1 MRPNANIARGM
12 IGKDRQKTIKGA
24 KMKYSFAGRVR
35 DSHGYIDF
43 DINTDNPNEYWVLS
57 YDREARCWYANQRV
71 AGDDEGPFEEGRT
84 ATNQEVSDML
94 ATMPINELP
103 ASALLGG

>member
-1 MRPNANIARGM
+1 
-12 IGKDRQKTIKGA
+12 
-24 KMKYSFAGRVR
+24 MKYSFAGRIQNWA
-35 DSHGYIDF
+35 DYIDF

-57 YDREARCWYANQRV
+57 YDYYGHYWYATQHISET
-71 AGDDEGPFEEGRT
+71 DDGPFEEGRH

>member
-1 MRPNANIARGM
+1 
-12 IGKDRQKTIKGA
+12 
-24 KMKYSFAGRVR
+24 MKFTFAGCVH

-71 AGDDEGPFEEGRT
+71 AGDDEGPFEEGRY
-84 ATNQEVSDML
+84 ATQHEIAKML
-94 ATMPINELP
+94 ETMPVNQLP